1 VIRGDNPLS
10 WQIIDS
16 FLAGTGDWKTIGHS
30 PSQDS
35 YLSQY
40 GGILRERRDRI
51 DAPLGSPTDQTFV
64 TNPPMKGGYT
74 VTIEKPGPQIL
85 LAIPSAARLAT
96 LSLAPR
102 MLVSI
107 YGTNL
112 AGSVVTMNSRSLPV
126 NYADD
131 NQINT
136 LLPAD
141 ASGLAKLT
149 VSSTQGSQTVNIFVE
164 PAAPAIFTRDGSG
177 TGTAA
182 AIRDGAHLSLYL
194 TGLGVDPTR
203 PSVFL
208 DGQTLPVTY
217 SGPAPGFT
225 GLDQI
230 NVELPSALATGS
242 VIVTVGRQASNAV
255 TIPAP

>member
-1 VIRGDNPLS
+1 
-10 WQIIDS
+10 
-16 FLAGTGDWKTIGHS
+16 
-30 PSQDS
+30 
-35 YLSQY
+35 
-40 GGILRERRDRI
+40 
-51 DAPLGSPTDQTFV
+51 
-64 TNPPMKGGYT
+64 M
-74 VTIEKPGPQIL
+74 IEKPGPQIL

-112 AGSVVTMNSRSLPV
+112 AGSVVTMNSRTLPV

-141 ASGLAKLT
+141 VSGLARLT
-149 VSSTQGSQTVNIFVE
+149 IGSTQGSQTVNIFVE

-194 TGLGVDPTR
+194 TGLGVDPNR

-217 SGPAPGFT
+217 SGPAPGFN

-242 VIVTVGRQASNAV
+242 VIVTAGRQASNAV